1 MIIIT
6 LNRSHYNIFL
16 KIPADMQDFLVIG
29 GECASSSQAI
39 LKTGRKSVKT
49 RLLRLQKM
57 DFWLFC
63 LNNRANI
70 FPTTSTCGKALI
82 CGKLCGKCGKP

>member
-16 KIPADMQDFLVIG
+16 KIPAPPRDFLNG
-29 GECASSSQAI
+29 FCNSHERSRFFSEKA
-39 LKTGRKSVKT
+39 RKNPK
-49 RLLRLQKM
+49 RLFLTLQKV

-63 LNNRANI
+63 LNNRADI
-70 FPTTSTCGKALI
+70 FSTTKTCGKALD